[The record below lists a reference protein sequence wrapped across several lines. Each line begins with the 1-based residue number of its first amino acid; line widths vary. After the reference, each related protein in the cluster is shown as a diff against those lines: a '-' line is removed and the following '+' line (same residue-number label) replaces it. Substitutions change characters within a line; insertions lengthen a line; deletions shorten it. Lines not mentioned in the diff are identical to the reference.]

1 MPLHAARSEGE
12 LARWRH
18 EDRPKCTKKN
28 DGLGGPGR
36 RGSKDAPYIMLLV
49 SYADFGSRRMS
60 MMPESAI

>member
-1 MPLHAARSEGE
+1 MRPALKGNSLGGATKTGRSV
-12 LARWRH
+12 
-18 EDRPKCTKKN
+18 PKKN
-28 DGLGGPGR
+28 DGFGGPGR